1 MRAPCDV
8 TVSAP
13 TNTLSTLRITERTA
27 LSMISV
33 TSTPASARS
42 LTVRIPCLQG
52 RDSVAYTLMS
62 FPCLWASLMTPR
74 AALLLQCVMMTS
86 PSWILRAPMRAIS
99 STALSD
105 LSQKAFALAE
115 TSALASSREDASD
128 APFTVACSPF
138 HSETAVGLDARIVS
152 LAPFRSARNPPR
164 VPPVYVSAKSPSADA
179 PALAILPAPR
189 ILMLRISSAVS
200 SAVVTMG
207 VSPTTPIRTRNGAA
221 SETRGCGA
229 YDSCPPICLSYRRPI
244 NDCKISYC

>member
-1 MRAPCDV
+1 
-8 TVSAP
+8 
-13 TNTLSTLRITERTA
+13 
-27 LSMISV
+27 
-33 TSTPASARS
+33 
-42 LTVRIPCLQG
+42 
-52 RDSVAYTLMS
+52 
-62 FPCLWASLMTPR
+62 MTPR

-152 LAPFRSARNPPR
+152 LAPFRSARNPSR

-200 SAVVTMG
+200 SRGHDGGISDYPYKGAQWSRVEDAGMRCIRWSFTNMFILS
-207 VSPTTPIRTRNGAA
+207 VS
-221 SETRGCGA
+221 
-229 YDSCPPICLSYRRPI
+229 D
-244 NDCKISYC
+244 K